1 MIIIL
6 NQNSAGKRQSQPSLS
21 SRLCKIP
28 LDALENLVRRMVL
41 AIAKW
46 LSVRSSA
53 KRNEHKRLSTLR
65 GSVTSVQAQ
74 RS

>member
-28 LDALENLVRRMVL
+28 LDALENQVRRMVI

-46 LSVRSSA
+46 LSVKSST
-53 KRNEHKRLSTLR
+53 KSNEHKRLSAPR
-65 GSVTSVQAQ
+65 RSFESVQAK
-74 RS
+74 RP

>member
-6 NQNSAGKRQSQPSLS
+6 NQNSVGKRQSQPSLS

-28 LDALENLVRRMVL
+28 LDALENQVRRMVI

-46 LSVRSSA
+46 LSVKSST
-53 KRNEHKRLSTLR
+53 KSDEYKRLSTPR
-65 GSVTSVQAQ
+65 RSFESVQAK
-74 RS
+74 RP